1 MRVVPS
7 PSPPAPAQPVRGLPG
22 WARRPAFTVG
32 LLAIAIVV
40 SVVQGQPPAANR
52 ASGVSVPVRN
62 DSPFPPPVGTVVVVT
77 ENGRATRFDTVTRRQ
92 VPLAL
97 PLAVTALRAW
107 TAYGIDVVYGRLRD
121 GRTVAYAVRP
131 GQLATPLG
139 PAEDVVPSADG
150 RTVWLVRGGTATRLA
165 LHPGQHVLRVRLPR
179 AANLVAD
186 TPFGLVATTGRVPQ
200 SAPSPGPAPTTTPP
214 AVTPPAVTPP
224 AVTSGARGAP
234 AAGTSPG
241 SARPPTVRASAGTR
255 GHRPTGTP
263 AGTPAPEPLAA
274 LLVRANGLTRVIAEA
289 EALAATGDVV
299 LVRRADRRLGVVSS
313 RGGRPRWLPKL
324 SAVEVTG
331 PAALSRDGGET
342 FAALARV
349 NDHVRMMVGPTRAEG
364 EGDLN
369 VVALEGGP
377 PRPDAAPPVFG
388 AAGGIFAVRPDG
400 RVVYYRARA
409 RQGLLLGEDVPRAR
423 SVGPG

>member
-7 PSPPAPAQPVRGLPG
+7 PSPNAPAQPVRGLPG

-97 PLAVTALRAW
+97 PLAVTALRTW
-107 TAYGIDVVYGRLRD
+107 TAYGIDVVLGRLRD
-121 GRTVAYAVRP
+121 GRTVAYAVRR

-139 PAEDVVPSADG
+139 PAENVVPSADG
-150 RTVWLVRGGTATRLA
+150 RTVWLAGRGTATRLA
-165 LHPGQHVLRVRLPR
+165 LHRGQHVLRVRLPR
-179 AANLVAD
+179 AARLVAD
-186 TPFGLVATTGRVPQ
+186 TPSGLVATTGRVPR

-214 AVTPPAVTPP
+214 TTTPPT
-224 AVTSGARGAP
+224 VTSGARSVPDARS
-234 AAGTSPG
+234 SPG
-241 SARPPTVRASAGTR
+241 SARPPTVPASAGTP
-255 GHRPTGTP
+255 GHRPTGTSV
-263 AGTPAPEPLAA
+263 ATPAPEPLAA

-299 LVRRADRRLGVVSS
+299 MVRRADRRLGVVST
-313 RGGRPRWLPKL
+313 RGGEPRWLPKL

-349 NDHVRMMVGPTRAEG
+349 NDHARMMVGPTSAEG